1 MDIVSLFWNMQ
12 SGATLGVIWGI
23 MALGLYL
30 TYRVL
35 NYADLTVD
43 GSLTLGGAISAVY
56 VAAGV
61 PPIVAI
67 LLATIGGM
75 LAGLVTGFLHTK
87 LKIPDLLAGILTQ
100 FGLYTVNLR
109 IMGKANFGLLNE
121 TTLFSQIKELEIL
134 PKFEDFLIGRILRET
149 TLFSSIQEI
158 VNLSKWTGFLVGL
171 IFVVVIIVLVY
182 CFFGTEIGCALRAT
196 GNNPDMV
203 KAMGGNTQVYIIL
216 GLAVGNG
223 LVAMSGAL
231 LAQYQGYADINM
243 GVGTIV
249 VGLAA
254 IMIGEVLF
262 SKRTYFH
269 RLAGVVI
276 GSIVYRIIIAIVLLI
291 SMNSDF
297 VIKITADDM
306 KLITAIIVIIALIAP
321 GMKDKVLSKFA
332 KGGKKC

>member
-1 MDIVSLFWNMQ
+1 MELVSWLWNMQ
-12 SGATLGVIWGI
+12 SGATLGIIWGI
-23 MALGLYL
+23 MGLGLYL

-61 PPIVAI
+61 PPMVAI
-67 LLATIGGM
+67 LLATVGGM
-75 LAGLVTGFLHTK
+75 IAGLVTAFLHTK
-87 LKIPDLLAGILTQ
+87 LRIPDLLAGILTQ
-100 FGLYTVNLR
+100 FALYTVNLR
-109 IMGKANFGLLNE
+109 IMGKANFGLLNQV
-121 TTLFSQIKELEIL
+121 TIFSQLKDVGFP
-134 PKFEDFLIGRILRET
+134 PK
-149 TLFSSIQEI
+149 
-158 VNLSKWTGFLVGL
+158 WVGL
-171 IFVVVIIVLVY
+171 SVGLVFVIILIILVY

-203 KAMGGNTQVYIIL
+203 KAMGGNTKLYILI
-216 GLAVGNG
+216 GLVVGNG

-249 VGLAA
+249 IGLAS

-269 RLAGVVI
+269 RLTGVII
-276 GSIVYRIIIAIVLLI
+276 GSIVYRVIIAIVLRI
-291 SMNSDF
+291 SMNSNF
-297 VIKITADDM
+297 LFKVTADDM
-306 KLITAIIVIIALIAP
+306 KMITAIIVVLALVAP
-321 GMKDKVLSKFA
+321 DMKSKVLAKFGKEA
-332 KGGKKC
+332 K

>member
-1 MDIVSLFWNMQ
+1 MDIVSWLWNMQ
-12 SGATLGVIWGI
+12 SGATLGIIWGI
-23 MALGLYL
+23 MGLGLYL

-61 PPIVAI
+61 QPIVAI
-67 LLATIGGM
+67 LLATFGGM
-75 LAGLVTGFLHTK
+75 MAGLVTGFLHTK
-87 LKIPDLLAGILTQ
+87 LRIPDLLAGILTQ
-100 FGLYTVNLR
+100 FALYTVNLR
-109 IMGKANFGLLNE
+109 IMGKANFGLLNQE
-121 TTLFSQIKELEIL
+121 TIFSQIKDLGVPSKWAGL
-134 PKFEDFLIGRILRET
+134 LIG
-149 TLFSSIQEI
+149 
-158 VNLSKWTGFLVGL
+158 LV
-171 IFVVVIIVLVY
+171 FVVVLIILVY

-203 KAMGGNTQVYIIL
+203 KAMGGNTKVYIML
-216 GLAVGNG
+216 GLIVGNG
-223 LVAMSGAL
+223 LVAMSGGL

-249 VGLAA
+249 IGLAS

-276 GSIVYRIIIAIVLLI
+276 GSVVYRIIIAIVLRI

-321 GMKDKVLSKFA
+321 DMKDKLLSKFA
-332 KGGKKC
+332 KEGK

>member
-1 MDIVSLFWNMQ
+1 MDIVSWLWNMQ
-12 SGATLGVIWGI
+12 SGATLGVIWAI

-43 GSLTLGGAISAVY
+43 GSLTLGGALSAVMI
-56 VAAGV
+56 ASGV
-61 PPIVAI
+61 QPIVAI
-67 LLATIGGM
+67 LLATVGGM
-75 LAGLVTGFLHTK
+75 MAGAVTGFLHTK
-87 LKIPDLLAGILTQ
+87 LGIPDLLAGILTQ
-100 FGLYTVNLR
+100 FGLYSINLR

-121 TTLFSQIKELEIL
+121 TTIFTQVKALGV
-134 PKFEDFLIGRILRET
+134 P
-149 TLFSSIQEI
+149 
-158 VNLSKWTGFLVGL
+158 SKWAGLTVGL
-171 IFVVVIIVLVY
+171 VFAVVLIILVY

-203 KAMGGNTQVYIIL
+203 RAMGANTKMFIVL
-216 GLAVGNG
+216 GLVVGNG

-249 VGLAA
+249 IGLAA

-276 GSIVYRIIIAIVLLI
+276 GSVVYRIIIAIVLRL
-291 SMNSDF
+291 SMNSNF
-297 VIKITADDM
+297 IIKITADDM
-306 KLITAIIVIIALIAP
+306 KLITALIVILALVSPNIKAYFV
-321 GMKDKVLSKFA
+321 GRRQKE
-332 KGGKKC
+332 GR

>member
-1 MDIVSLFWNMQ
+1 MEIVSWLWNIQ
-12 SGATLGVIWGI
+12 SGVTLGIIWGI
-23 MALGLYL
+23 MGLGLYL

-61 PPIVAI
+61 QPIVAV
-67 LLATIGGM
+67 LLATTGGM
-75 LAGLVTGFLHTK
+75 IAGLVTGFLHTK
-87 LKIPDLLAGILTQ
+87 LRIPDLLAGILTQ
-100 FGLYTVNLR
+100 FALYTVNLR
-109 IMGKANFGLLNE
+109 IMGKANFGLLNQ
-121 TTLFSQIKELEIL
+121 TTIFSQLKDLGIP
-134 PKFEDFLIGRILRET
+134 PK
-149 TLFSSIQEI
+149 
-158 VNLSKWTGFLVGL
+158 WVGL
-171 IFVVVIIVLVY
+171 IVGLVFVVILIILVY

-203 KAMGGNTQVYIIL
+203 KAMGGNTKVYIML
-216 GLAVGNG
+216 GLVVGNG

-249 VGLAA
+249 IGLAS

-269 RLAGVVI
+269 RLAGVII
-276 GSIVYRIIIAIVLLI
+276 GSVVYRIIIAIVLRL

-306 KLITAIIVIIALIAP
+306 KLITAIIVIIALVAP
-321 GMKDKVLSKFA
+321 DMKNRILSKRI
-332 KGGKKC
+332 KEDK

>member
-1 MDIVSLFWNMQ
+1 MALINCLWDIQ
-12 SGATLGVIWGI
+12 GGATLGIIWGI

-43 GSLTLGGAISAVY
+43 GSLTLGGAMSAVLI
-56 VAAGV
+56 AGGMQ
-61 PPIVAI
+61 PILAI
-67 LLATIGGM
+67 LLATVGGM
-75 LAGLVTGFLHTK
+75 LAGAVTGFLHTK

-100 FGLYTVNLR
+100 FGLFSINLR

-121 TTLFSQIKELEIL
+121 VTLFSQIKELGV
-134 PKFEDFLIGRILRET
+134 P
-149 TLFSSIQEI
+149 
-158 VNLSKWTGFLVGL
+158 SKWAGLVVGVV
-171 IFVVVIIVLVY
+171 FVVILIIATY

-203 KAMGGNTQVYIIL
+203 KAMGANTKAYVVL
-216 GLAVGNG
+216 GLVVGNG
-223 LVAMSGAL
+223 LVAMSGAI

-249 VGLAA
+249 IGLAA
-254 IMIGEVLF
+254 IMIGEVIF
-262 SKRTYFH
+262 SKRTYIH

-276 GSIVYRIIIAIVLLI
+276 GSIVYRIIIAFVLRI
-291 SMNSDF
+291 SLNSNF

-306 KLITAIIVIIALIAP
+306 KLITAIIVVIALVAP
-321 GMKDKVLSKFA
+321 GIKDAAIAKSK
-332 KGGKKC
+332 KEGQ

>member
-1 MDIVSLFWNMQ
+1 MDIVSWLWNMQ
-12 SGATLGVIWGI
+12 SGATLGVIWAI

-43 GSLTLGGAISAVY
+43 GSLTLGGALSAVMI
-56 VAAGV
+56 ASGV
-61 PPIVAI
+61 QPIVAI
-67 LLATIGGM
+67 LLATVGGM
-75 LAGLVTGFLHTK
+75 MAGAVTGFLHTK
-87 LKIPDLLAGILTQ
+87 LGIPDLLAGILTQ
-100 FGLYTVNLR
+100 FGLYSINLR

-121 TTLFSQIKELEIL
+121 TTIFTQVKALGV
-134 PKFEDFLIGRILRET
+134 P
-149 TLFSSIQEI
+149 
-158 VNLSKWTGFLVGL
+158 SKWAGLTVGL
-171 IFVVVIIVLVY
+171 AFAVVLIILVY

-203 KAMGGNTQVYIIL
+203 RAMGANTKMFIVL
-216 GLAVGNG
+216 GLVVGNG

-249 VGLAA
+249 IGLAA

-276 GSIVYRIIIAIVLLI
+276 GSVVYRIIIAIVLRL
-291 SMNSDF
+291 SMNSNF
-297 VIKITADDM
+297 IIKITADDM
-306 KLITAIIVIIALIAP
+306 KLITALIVILALVSPNIKAYFV
-321 GMKDKVLSKFA
+321 GRRQKE
-332 KGGKKC
+332 GR

>member
-1 MDIVSLFWNMQ
+1 MEIISWLWNMQ
-12 SGATLGVIWGI
+12 SGATLGIIWGI

-30 TYRVL
+30 SYRVL

-67 LLATIGGM
+67 LLATVGGM

-100 FGLYTVNLR
+100 FALYTVNLR
-109 IMGKANFGLLNE
+109 IMGKANFGLLNQ
-121 TTLFSQIKELEIL
+121 TTLFSQMKELGV
-134 PKFEDFLIGRILRET
+134 P
-149 TLFSSIQEI
+149 
-158 VNLSKWTGFLVGL
+158 SKWVGL
-171 IFVVVIIVLVY
+171 VVGVVFVVILIILVY

-203 KAMGGNTQVYIIL
+203 KAMGANTKVYIIL
-216 GLAVGNG
+216 GLVVGNG

-276 GSIVYRIIIAIVLLI
+276 GSIVYRIIIAIVLRI
-291 SMNSDF
+291 SMNSNF
-297 VIKITADDM
+297 IIKITADDM
-306 KLITAIIVIIALIAP
+306 KLITAIIVVIALIAP
-321 GMKDKVLSKFA
+321 DLKNKALSKFA
-332 KGGKKC
+332 KEGR

>member
-1 MDIVSLFWNMQ
+1 MEIVSWLWNIQ

-23 MALGLYL
+23 MGLGLYL

-61 PPIVAI
+61 QPIVAI
-67 LLATIGGM
+67 LLATFGGM
-75 LAGLVTGFLHTK
+75 MAGLVTGLLHTK
-87 LKIPDLLAGILTQ
+87 LRIPDLLAGILTQ
-100 FGLYTVNLR
+100 FALYTVNLR
-109 IMGKANFGLLNE
+109 IMGKANFGLLNQ
-121 TTLFSQIKELEIL
+121 TTIFSQLKDLGI
-134 PKFEDFLIGRILRET
+134 P
-149 TLFSSIQEI
+149 
-158 VNLSKWTGFLVGL
+158 SKWVGL
-171 IFVVVIIVLVY
+171 IVGLLFVVILIILVY

-203 KAMGGNTQVYIIL
+203 KAMGGNTKVYIML
-216 GLAVGNG
+216 GLIVGNG
-223 LVAMSGAL
+223 LVAMSGGM

-249 VGLAA
+249 IGLAS

-269 RLAGVVI
+269 RLAGVII
-276 GSIVYRIIIAIVLLI
+276 GSVVYRIIIAIVLRI
-291 SMNSDF
+291 SMNSNF
-297 VIKITADDM
+297 IIMITADDM
-306 KLITAIIVIIALIAP
+306 KLITAIIVIIALVAP
-321 GMKDKVLSKFA
+321 DMKDRFLSKFA
-332 KGGKKC
+332 KEGK

>member
-1 MDIVSLFWNMQ
+1 MEIVSWLWNMQ
-12 SGATLGVIWGI
+12 SGATLGIIWGI
-23 MALGLYL
+23 MGLGLYL

-61 PPIVAI
+61 QPIVAI
-67 LLATIGGM
+67 LLATFGGM

-87 LKIPDLLAGILTQ
+87 LRIPDLLAGILTQ
-100 FGLYTVNLR
+100 FALYTVNLR
-109 IMGKANFGLLNE
+109 IMGKANFGLLNQ
-121 TTLFSQIKELEIL
+121 TTIFSQLKDLGI
-134 PKFEDFLIGRILRET
+134 P
-149 TLFSSIQEI
+149 
-158 VNLSKWTGFLVGL
+158 SKWVGL
-171 IFVVVIIVLVY
+171 IVGLVFVVVLIILVY

-203 KAMGGNTQVYIIL
+203 KAMGGNTKVYIML
-216 GLAVGNG
+216 GLVVGNG
-223 LVAMSGAL
+223 LVAMSGAM

-249 VGLAA
+249 VGLAS

-269 RLAGVVI
+269 RLAGVII
-276 GSIVYRIIIAIVLLI
+276 GSVVYRIIIAIVLRI
-291 SMNSDF
+291 SMNSNF
-297 VIKITADDM
+297 IIKITADDM
-306 KLITAIIVIIALIAP
+306 KLITAVIVIIALVAP
-321 GMKDKVLSKFA
+321 DMKNRFLSKFA
-332 KGGKKC
+332 KEGK